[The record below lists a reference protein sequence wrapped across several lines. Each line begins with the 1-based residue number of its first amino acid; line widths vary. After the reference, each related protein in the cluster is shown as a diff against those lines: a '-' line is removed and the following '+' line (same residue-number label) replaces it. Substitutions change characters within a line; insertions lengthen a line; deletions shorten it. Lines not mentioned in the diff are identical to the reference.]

1 MGEARTE
8 FDWGVIFRA
17 LLCLFLGGGFVLFVL
32 NNDLLRHGFPVL
44 ANPEVLI
51 MLALL
56 GVPFLFAVVHL
67 IRSLSNRHPGE
78 READNPLRL
87 RAPQIN
93 SSLRPNVSNS
103 SCSKALAM
111 ISL

>member
-1 MGEARTE
+1 MREARTE
-8 FDWGVIFRA
+8 FDWSVIFRA
-17 LLCLFLGGGFVLFVL
+17 LLCLFLGSGFVLFVR

-67 IRSLSNRHPGE
+67 IRSLSTRRPGE
-78 READNPLRL
+78 TQD
-87 RAPQIN
+87 
-93 SSLRPNVSNS
+93 
-103 SCSKALAM
+103 
-111 ISL
+111 